1 MSHVPDVGSSD
12 RGVARRKRSTFYRR
26 ALLSVF
32 NGMLFAKV
40 ERHLLMLPLVHRPLH
55 ALLGRI
61 FPINRRKVV
70 CVTFAG
76 AYECNPKYIAE
87 ELHRR
92 GGFEIVWL
100 IGAADYRAR
109 SARVRALGFR
119 TVPMWSLRANYHI
132 LTAGTLVDNAQTLLY
147 RGMPPKRSGQIHLNT
162 WHGSLGIKRLT
173 SAGRNFN
180 ARVAKAGFTTDAV
193 LVNSD
198 FEERVFS
205 ESVFPRTPKL
215 RFGHPRN
222 DVFFRPVAE
231 RAEIRDRVRAEL
243 GLAEGEKFA
252 LYAPT
257 FREVAFFTAAGGLAF
272 ERWAAALG
280 ERFGGTWRIVLRLHP
295 HDAQALAEGLIS
307 VPKGV
312 CDASSRED
320 IQELLVAADAG
331 ITDYSSW
338 IFDYLLGGGPGFVF
352 APDKAKY
359 DESRGFYYPL
369 EETPF
374 PVAESEVALCAAI
387 RAFDMAKYAA
397 DREIFLKARG
407 CYERGDASAR
417 AADWIEGK
425 VSSVARRRD
434 NAQFM
439 F

>member
-1 MSHVPDVGSSD
+1 MSHVPNVGSSD

-40 ERHLLMLPLVHRPLH
+40 ERHLLRLPFVHRPLH
-55 ALLGRI
+55 ALLGRL

-87 ELHRR
+87 ELRRR
-92 GGFEIVWL
+92 GGFEVVWL
-100 IGAADYRAR
+100 IGASDYRAR

-132 LTAGTLVDNAQTLLY
+132 LTAGTLVDNAQSLLY

-173 SAGRNFN
+173 SAGRDFN
-180 ARVAKAGFTTDAV
+180 ARVAKAESTTDAV

-231 RAEIRDRVRAEL
+231 RAAIRGRVRSEL
-243 GLAEGEKFA
+243 GLADDERLA
-252 LYAPT
+252 IYAPT
-257 FREVAFFTAAGGLAF
+257 FREVAFFVDAGGLRF
-272 ERWAAALG
+272 GDWAKALA
-280 ERFGGTWRIVLRLHP
+280 ERFGGRWRIVLRLHP

-307 VPKGV
+307 LPPGV
-312 CDASSRED
+312 DDVSSRED

-338 IFDYLLGGGPGFVF
+338 IFDYLLGGGPGFVY
-352 APDKAKY
+352 APDKATY
-359 DESRGFYYPL
+359 DAARGFYYPL
-369 EETPF
+369 EDTPF
-374 PVAESEVALCAAI
+374 PVAETEDALCAAI
-387 RAFDMAKYAA
+387 RTFDADAYAA
-397 DREIFLKARG
+397 KREAFLEERG
-407 CYERGDASAR
+407 CFEDGHASAR
-417 AADWIEGK
+417 AADWIEKG
-425 VSSVARRRD
+425 AGG
-434 NAQFM
+434 AA
-439 F
+439 